1 MPRPKGSTNKITTEV
16 KEQLQSLI
24 DEVVN
29 SIDVNSMDTNQKL
42 KLLQLSL
49 HYVIPKLRST
59 ETIENK
65 HEDLPLFIEVIE
77 RKDGEEEAENW
88 QDNFEVTEVHKIDRA
103 V

>member
-1 MPRPKGSTNKITTEV
+1 MPRRKGSPNKVTSEV
-16 KEQLQSLI
+16 KEQLQNLI

-59 ETIENK
+59 ETIEK
-65 HEDLPLFIEVIE
+65 PYEDLPLFI
-77 RKDGEEEAENW
+77 D
-88 QDNFEVTEVHKIDRA
+88 
-103 V
+103 